1 MVYKPGPDNKVV
13 NALSHVLEDGELRN
27 IFSFPIW
34 LQGQQVQGEQQLDP
48 FLKRVVDNIQQDV
61 NPKQGSVGSRAY
73 CCIRDD

>member
-13 NALSHVLEDGELRN
+13 DALSRVFEDGELRN
-27 IFSFPIW
+27 IISFPIW
-34 LQGQQVQGEQQLDP
+34 LQGKQVQGEQQSDP

-61 NPKQGSVGSRAY
+61 NPKQGFSWQQAY